1 MLFISEYTFRPNMNK
16 DDTAKLMTLFG
27 QRGAEPGTI
36 AHYVKAD
43 GTGGVVILDQEDA
56 VKAFEGT
63 LAYAEYLDFKVSP
76 VITIE
81 DALAPIAAY
90 IG

>member
-1 MLFISEYTFRPNMNK
+1 MTK

-27 QRGAEPGTI
+27 QRGAEPRTI

-43 GTGGVVILDQEDA
+43 GTGGVVISEQDDG

-63 LAYAEYLDFKVSP
+63 LAYEEFLDFRVTP
-76 VITIE
+76 VISID

-90 IG
+90 LS